1 MNFLKKIETWGEH
14 HHPKWFD
21 VLRMALGIALFIKG
35 YYFVRN
41 TDSLLH
47 IMENSRFP
55 WVSLSLAH
63 YVAFAHL
70 VGGFMICIGLLT
82 RIAILFQLPVL
93 LGAVLFVNSERG
105 FFSESSELM
114 YSVIIL
120 ILLLVFLVIGS
131 GPWSV
136 DESWNRSGEK
146 WDENRT

>member
-1 MNFLKKIETWGEH
+1 
-14 HHPKWFD
+14 
-21 VLRMALGIALFIKG
+21 
-35 YYFVRN
+35 
-41 TDSLLH
+41 
-47 IMENSRFP
+47 MENSRFP

-93 LGAVLFVNSERG
+93 IGAVIFVNSERG